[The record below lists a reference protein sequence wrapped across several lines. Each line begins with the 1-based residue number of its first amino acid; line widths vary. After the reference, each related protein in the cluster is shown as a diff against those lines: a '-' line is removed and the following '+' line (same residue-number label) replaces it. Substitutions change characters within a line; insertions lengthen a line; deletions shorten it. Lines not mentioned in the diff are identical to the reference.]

1 MAYLVIWDAN
11 FNSRPLATDAL
22 GNGYTE
28 IQQTRSAIQERLSQ
42 EHSFRFI
49 DVSNT
54 NQGKHLQGSAR
65 IFVSDTEPADPSTV
79 VADNGDYAVGRM
91 LFKPT
96 LKELLIRT
104 VSGWVNVLKSGLDA
118 IFNSITAT
126 NATITNSMVGDG
138 VIKNKTNL
146 STVEYDQDNLLLLDI
161 TDNVLKKAT
170 PADIIKGHTDATS
183 VHGAT
188 SAPTADRLILRDASG
203 RAQVATP
210 STNNDIA
217 NKQYVDNHINATT
230 AIHGATSAAT
240 ADALVIRDASGRA
253 KVAAPSAAD
262 DIARKDTVDA
272 VQTNLNTHANATTGI
287 HGATSAATADALV
300 IRDASGRAQVSNPS
314 GSADIATLYS
324 SGLPHAPGDID
335 IFSYNLAGS
344 SNTETSSAYYMRRG
358 GAVRVRLTSSVA
370 SAGTTVTVKRNGSTV
385 LGPVFKSDGTNF
397 ILGDV
402 SINPGDYLQIVLQ
415 NNSTQASRTVYVQ
428 TKYID

>member
-42 EHSFRFI
+42 EHSFRFT
-49 DVSNT
+49 DVNNT

-104 VSGWVNVLKSGLDA
+104 VSGWVNVLKGGLDA
-118 IFNSITAT
+118 IFNSITA
-126 NATITNSMVGDG
+126 NSATITNSMVGDG

-146 STVEYDQDNLLLLDI
+146 SAVEYDQDNLLLLDI

-230 AIHGATSAAT
+230 
-240 ADALVIRDASGRA
+240 
-253 KVAAPSAAD
+253 
-262 DIARKDTVDA
+262 
-272 VQTNLNTHANATTGI
+272 GI
-287 HGATSAATADALV
+287 HGATSAATANTLI
-300 IRDASGRAQVSNPS
+300 IRDSAGRAKVAPPS
-314 GSADIATLYS
+314 ASDDIATLYS
-324 SGLPHAPGDID
+324 SGLPHAPGGITLVT
-335 IFSYNLAGS
+335 F
-344 SNTETSSAYYMRRG
+344 TSSTPNVVVTSDTYYFRRG
-358 GAVRVRLTSSVA
+358 GTLRIQLQVGSSSVT
-370 SAGTTVTVKRNGSTV
+370 TTVSVKRNGSTV
-385 LGPVFKSDGTNF
+385 LGPVAKSGSYDY
-397 ILGDV
+397 IVGDV
-402 SINPGDYLQIVLQ
+402 PIDPGDSLQLVMQLDSS
-415 NNSTQASRTVYVQ
+415 STSRIINIR

>member
-118 IFNSITAT
+118 IFNSIIAT

-138 VIKNKTNL
+138 VIKNKTYL

-230 AIHGATSAAT
+230 A
-240 ADALVIRDASGRA
+240 
-253 KVAAPSAAD
+253 
-262 DIARKDTVDA
+262 
-272 VQTNLNTHANATTGI
+272 I